1 MVEKKR
7 LKKDLPFGE
16 LKAGMVLTKT
26 DDGYEIC
33 FKGFSY
39 PLPDNE
45 TSIIDKIWND
55 EEWFEPAIVD
65 VLVIKYSYDK
75 IEIVYPTMDGE
86 DAHLLASKIAEY
98 LSSQYTV
105 VIK

>member
-1 MVEKKR
+1 MEKKR

-16 LKAGMVLTKT
+16 LEAGMVLTKT
-26 DDGYEIC
+26 DDGYEIR
-33 FKGFSY
+33 FKGFCY
-39 PLPDNE
+39 PLPENE
-45 TSIIDKIWND
+45 ASIIDKIWND
-55 EEWFEPAIVD
+55 EEWFESATIDIVT
-65 VLVIKYSYDK
+65 VAYSYDK
-75 IEIVYPTMDGE
+75 IEVRFPAMDGE